1 MRAFLRNLFFP
12 PVCVG
17 CRELIAIPDFRRE
30 APYLCP
36 ACAAKWER
44 ETEEQ
49 CGICQ
54 RPVGQCDCVTDAMR
68 AARIPLFRKVLYYRH
83 GTRDPI
89 QNRMVYR
96 IKEAPDRRTVRFFA
110 EQMAPA
116 VREILALTKWDSAD
130 CVLIP
135 LPRGNEKRLAT
146 GTDQAEALARSLG
159 ELTGLRVANLILR
172 APCTGRE
179 QKELSAV
186 ERKKNAALAFRLSRK
201 VRLPHSAHLLLV
213 DDIVTTGSSMA
224 ASAKL
229 LKRAGYSDF
238 IALAVLSDDANRT
251 SNEKQPVIDLKER
264 R

>member
-30 APYLCP
+30 APCLCP

-116 VREILALTKWDSAD
+116 VREILALTKWDPAD
-130 CVLIP
+130 CALVP
-135 LPRGNEKRLAT
+135 LPRSKEKRLAT

-159 ELTGLRVANLILR
+159 GLTGIRAVKLIVRV
-172 APCTGRE
+172 PHSERE
-179 QKELSAV
+179 QKGLSVA
-186 ERKKNAALAFRLSRK
+186 ERKKNASSAFRISER

-213 DDIVTTGSSMA
+213 DDIVTTGASMA

-238 IALAVLSDDANRT
+238 VALAALSDDANRT
-251 SNEKQPVIDLKER
+251 VNEKQPVIDLKER

>member
-17 CRELIAIPDFRRE
+17 CRELIAVPDFKRE
-30 APYLCP
+30 APCLCP

-116 VREILALTKWDSAD
+116 VREILALTKWNSAD

-146 GTDQAEALARSLG
+146 GTD
-159 ELTGLRVANLILR
+159 
-172 APCTGRE
+172 
-179 QKELSAV
+179 
-186 ERKKNAALAFRLSRK
+186 
-201 VRLPHSAHLLLV
+201 
-213 DDIVTTGSSMA
+213 
-224 ASAKL
+224 
-229 LKRAGYSDF
+229 
-238 IALAVLSDDANRT
+238 
-251 SNEKQPVIDLKER
+251 
-264 R
+264 

>member
-17 CRELIAIPDFRRE
+17 CRELIAIPDFKRE
-30 APYLCP
+30 APYLCS

-54 RPVGQCDCVTDAMR
+54 RPVGQCVCVTDAMLS
-68 AARIPLFRKVLYYRH
+68 ARIPLFRKVLFYRH

-116 VREILALTKWDSAD
+116 VRELLALTKWDPAN
-130 CVLIP
+130 CALVP
-135 LPRGNEKRLAT
+135 LPRGKEKRLAT

-172 APCTGRE
+172 APRTGSE
-179 QKELSAV
+179 QKELTAA
-186 ERKKNAALAFRLSRK
+186 ERKKNAAAVFRLSNR
-201 VRLPHSAHLLLV
+201 VRLPRSAHLLLV

-229 LKRAGYSDF
+229 LRRAGYSDF
-238 IALAVLSDDANRT
+238 VALAALSDDANRT
-251 SNEKQPVIDLKER
+251 TNEKQPVIDLKER